1 MSSRL
6 LAASAAVL
14 VALLLPAAVSA
25 KGPSEATITGPGLA
39 SAIHFAGPEGGNH
52 ALTQIVMAGGFFPQ
66 VFGQSPDPILAS
78 KPKGKLG
85 QRYDVTYTL
94 PGPEGATDSVDQEL
108 YPFAAGGAVTF
119 MQPDQRFWDN
129 QRTRGGW
136 FRASS
141 ALKATLVQAGLKR
154 PARKPADSSRRAIAV
169 SAAAGVLLAGAG
181 LALFRRR
188 R

>member
-14 VALLLPAAVSA
+14 PALLLPAAASA
-25 KGPSEATITGPGLA
+25 KGPTEATITGPGLA
-39 SAIHFAGPEGGNH
+39 SALHFAGPEGGEH
-52 ALTQIVMAGGFFPQ
+52 ALSQLVMAGGFFPQ
-66 VFGQSPDPILAS
+66 VFGQSPNPILAS
-78 KPKGKLG
+78 RPKGDLG
-85 QRYDVTYTL
+85 PRYDVTYTL
-94 PGPEGATDSVDQEL
+94 PGPESATDTVKQEL
-108 YPFAAGGAVTF
+108 YPFATGGAVTF

-136 FRASS
+136 YRATS

-154 PARKPADSSRRAIAV
+154 PARRQADSSRRAITF
-169 SAAAGVLLAGAG
+169 SAAAGALLAGAG
-181 LALFRRR
+181 LVVLRRR